1 MSLFDVLFIMN
12 IQINSNIIELATK
25 TAEMGGIIALEKQE
39 EVSSMKKADS
49 SIVTEADKK
58 VERKI
63 TRKLQENSE
72 YDVIGEEYG
81 GNTNKS
87 EYWIIDP
94 IDGTRNY
101 SLGQPIFAT
110 SIALVRDNSPVACAV
125 NFPALNKTFYAE
137 ENEGAYL
144 NNKRISVRNKE
155 YGGYNMIGLA
165 RRDKN
170 RLYNSLKNNFSK
182 IQIPKGAVYS
192 ACSVAAG
199 WTDGAILTGLQ
210 PWDVASGVILIREA
224 GGEVEN
230 LNLKSNK
237 WSNICNKGFYWN
249 SESTIKNEILSTFN
263 DSEIE
268 YV

>member
-1 MSLFDVLFIMN
+1 
-12 IQINSNIIELATK
+12 
-25 TAEMGGIIALEKQE
+25 
-39 EVSSMKKADS
+39 
-49 SIVTEADKK
+49 
-58 VERKI
+58 
-63 TRKLQENSE
+63 
-72 YDVIGEEYG
+72 
-81 GNTNKS
+81 
-87 EYWIIDP
+87 
-94 IDGTRNY
+94 
-101 SLGQPIFAT
+101 
-110 SIALVRDNSPVACAV
+110 
-125 NFPALNKTFYAE
+125 
-137 ENEGAYL
+137 
-144 NNKRISVRNKE
+144 
-155 YGGYNMIGLA
+155 MIGLA